1 MTKDVIYIDTED
13 DITAIIDK
21 MKHSKAQIVALVPP
35 KRVGVLQSTVNLKL
49 LQRAAEKAEK
59 RPVLITSDAALTA
72 LASGLAIPIAK
83 NLQSKP
89 EIASLETLESEGEE
103 IIHGEDIAVGDFADM
118 AQQPATSLVK
128 PSDTAEDTVI
138 SAGLAAT
145 ALGEEINTPKSVKPP
160 KYAGAK
166 IPNFTTFRKKLF
178 LLGGLGVLV
187 VGFLVWALFF
197 ASRATIAITAKT
209 NIVNINKTLQLK
221 SNVPLDVN
229 QAVLPVITRQVKKT
243 VSIDFTPT
251 GTKNVGDKAIGTVKF
266 ANNSTSARTIAAGT
280 QLTGSGNQVFAT
292 NAAVTIPAG
301 TVNCPTILT
310 CTGTPGTASGDITAS
325 APGASYNNVSGN
337 LSGAPSN
344 TTATMAAPT
353 SGGTDKTVTVVTADD
368 IAKATSQLTTQDS
381 NAVKDELTKQFAS
394 DEIIIAEAYIVVPGA
409 PVSTPAVDQE
419 ATAAKLTSETT
430 YTLLGVKRADLKAVY
445 DAYLATQL
453 KGDTSQ
459 KVYQSGDEQTQ
470 FSSFQ
475 AVDGGYSVR
484 AIGMA
489 QVGPNI
495 DSAKVA
501 HDAGGKQI
509 GEVKQSL
516 ESIQGI
522 DNVDVTL
529 SPFWVN
535 RVPTDASRV
544 TVTFVLKN
552 E

>member
-21 MKHSKAQIVALVPP
+21 VKHSKAQIVALVPP

-59 RPVLITSDAALTA
+59 RPVLITSDPALTA
-72 LASGLAIPIAK
+72 LAGGLAIPIAK

-89 EIASLETLESEGEE
+89 EIASLEALESEGEE
-103 IIHGEDIAVGDFADM
+103 VIHGEDMAVGDLAKM
-118 AQQPATSLVK
+118 AEGPATPDSKSNEENEVG
-128 PSDTAEDTVI
+128 AGI
-138 SAGLAAT
+138 SAGLAAA
-145 ALGEEINTPKSVKPP
+145 ALGNEANKPKLARGV
-160 KYAGAK
+160 GAK
-166 IPNFTTFRKKLF
+166 IPNFTIFRKKLF
-178 LLGGLGVLV
+178 LIGGLGLLV
-187 VGFLVWALFF
+187 VGFLVWAFFF

-221 SNVPLDVN
+221 SGVPLDAN
-229 QAVLPVITRQVKKT
+229 QAVLPVVTKQVKKT
-243 VSIDFTPT
+243 TAVDFTPT
-251 GTKNVGDKAIGTVKF
+251 GVKDVGDTATGGTVKIKTD
-266 ANNSTSARTIAAGT
+266 AATILISGLTVPTGTALQASNGLTYNTSAPAVFAKGDPSGLNGVVVGVTAAASGSKYNGA
-280 QLTGSGNQVFAT
+280 TGSATTSATGVTSVVF
-292 NAAVTIPAG
+292 VTSPA
-301 TVNCPTILT
+301 
-310 CTGTPGTASGDITAS
+310 
-325 APGASYNNVSGN
+325 
-337 LSGAPSN
+337 
-344 TTATMAAPT
+344 
-353 SGGTDKTVTVVTADD
+353 GGTDKTVTVVSADD
-368 IAKATSQLTTQDS
+368 IAKATSQLTAQDA
-381 NAVKDELTKQFAS
+381 NVVKDELTKQFAT
-394 DEIIIAEAYIVVPGA
+394 DEIVITEAYVVVPGA
-409 PVSTPAVDQE
+409 AVSTPAVNQE

-453 KGDTSQ
+453 KGDSSQ
-459 KVYQSGDEQTQ
+459 KVYKSGDEQTQ

-501 HDAGGKQI
+501 KDAGGKQI

-535 RVPTDASRV
+535 KVPTNASRV